1 MSQAVSLRKLIGV
14 SLDASPLGATVIV
27 PPFEVVWFGY
37 CYWSVRSTASCE
49 SSLMLIRSC
58 LRPRSNIVR
67 GVRATDARRENHL
80 GAHKTSGG
88 GSGRPGFCRYPQ
100 VCGVCNPCHTSLIKR
115 TGWSFLA
122 YQLVANPF
130 RWLLSK
136 TRCGGGS
143 GRWKALH
150 CCPGTDSRL
159 TILWA
164 FDKITW

>member
-67 GVRATDARRENHL
+67 GVRATDARRENRL

-88 GSGRPGFCRYPQ
+88 EADAQ
-100 VCGVCNPCHTSLIKR
+100 VS
-115 TGWSFLA
+115 A
-122 YQLVANPF
+122 A
-130 RWLLSK
+130 
-136 TRCGGGS
+136 
-143 GRWKALH
+143 
-150 CCPGTDSRL
+150 
-159 TILWA
+159 ILKCVK
-164 FDKITW
+164 FVIFVTHP